1 MLSPEESDE
10 FIINYESGASY
21 YVLPPAWAP
30 AIARQEG
37 LLQELI
43 AQIEQTTIMGNA
55 AANTNNMAAASAN
68 AYAAAL
74 NSLALDSAFATQS
87 YGIF

>member
-1 MLSPEESDE
+1 MLSPKESDE
-10 FIINYESGASY
+10 FIINYENGASH
-21 YVLPPAWAP
+21 YVLPHAWAP

-55 AANTNNMAAASAN
+55 AANTNALAAASAN
-68 AYAAAL
+68 AYAAGLNAL
-74 NSLALDSAFATQS
+74 AIANAFATQS
-87 YGIF
+87 YGNF